1 MQRPG
6 VKLFKKGTDE
16 MIITENLTKNF
27 SDMVA
32 LNSISCTINQ
42 GSVYGIVGSNGSG
55 KSTFLRLLAGIYRPD
70 GGRAT
75 LDGED
80 IYENPD
86 AKKRIVYVS
95 DELYYPAGATMERCA
110 DMYSSLYKGFDR
122 DLCRRL
128 AGDLNLKLN
137 KSISTFSKGM
147 RRQAITVMAIATRPD
162 YLFFDETFDG
172 LDPVMRSYIKR
183 IVIEDVMDR
192 GATAIMTSH
201 SLRELEDT
209 CDQLALLHKG
219 GLVFE
224 SDIEELR
231 TTRYKVQ
238 IAFDHPYDKD
248 MFEGIDLVSFT
259 KRGSVSNLIVKGDRD
274 ETVEKL
280 RGMSPILLEVLPL
293 TLEEVFTYE
302 MEALGYSFVLD

>member
-1 MQRPG
+1 
-6 VKLFKKGTDE
+6 
-16 MIITENLTKNF
+16 MIKTENLTKTF
-27 SDMVA
+27 SDMTA
-32 LNSISCTINQ
+32 LDKISCTIGE

-55 KSTFLRLLAGIYRPD
+55 KSTFLRLLSGIYRPD
-70 GGRAT
+70 GGRAM

-80 IYENPD
+80 IYENPN
-86 AKKRIVYVS
+86 AKSRIIYVS

-110 DMYSSLYKGFDR
+110 DMYSSMYARFDR
-122 DLCRRL
+122 ERCRKL
-128 AGDLNLKLN
+128 AADLNLRLDKPLN
-137 KSISTFSKGM
+137 TFSKGM
-147 RRQAITVMAIATRPD
+147 RRQAITVMAIAAKAD

-183 IVIEDVMDR
+183 VVIEDILDR

-224 SDIEELR
+224 SDIEALR

-238 IAFDHPYDKD
+238 IAFDHPYDRD
-248 MFEGIDLVSFT
+248 MFDDIELVSFT
-259 KRGSVSNLIVKGDRD
+259 KRGSVSNLIVKGGRE

-280 RGMSPILLEVLPL
+280 RAMSPILLEVLPL

-302 MEALGYSFVLD
+302 MEALGYSFDIN